1 MKNISTRD
9 QRPSEKAKWERL
21 AEIVDFVKSISDV
34 PVIVNGDVFKY
45 SDIDEVKKI
54 TRKCFVIYHQ
64 HRKTELIN
72 RRRFCYDC

>member
-1 MKNISTRD
+1 MEDISTRD

-21 AEIVDFVKSISDV
+21 TEIVDFVKSISDI

-54 TRKCFVIYHQ
+54 TRKFFFTNLPTS
-64 HRKTELIN
+64 RK
-72 RRRFCYDC
+72 D